1 MTKVEIKNPALQTWT
16 GLNKHLMKCEDEDIV
31 EAWLAEELAG
41 RKRKMFIHRLHA
53 RLARLRLTRERQ
65 ELASIQGGDE

>member
-1 MTKVEIKNPALQTWT
+1 MSKAEIKHPALQTWV
-16 GLNKHLMKCEDEDIV
+16 GLNKYLMRCQAESLV
-31 EAWLAEELAG
+31 EELLIEELAG

-65 ELASIQGGDE
+65 ELAAVSEECQ